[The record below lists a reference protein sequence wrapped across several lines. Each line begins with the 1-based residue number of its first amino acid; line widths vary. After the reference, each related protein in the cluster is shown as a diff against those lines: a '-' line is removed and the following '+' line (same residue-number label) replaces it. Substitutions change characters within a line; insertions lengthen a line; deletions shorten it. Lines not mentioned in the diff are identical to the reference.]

1 MIPRKLGLLYAVT
14 LAAVFWLGFVVYYAL
29 QMQMPVPGPSEI
41 LPEQRSFRR
50 EREEGKPEEA
60 AATETPTREIK
71 GCEWIRNRLHN
82 PIDIPGSRPL
92 PKSGKRN
99 TDGNVFWLK
108 SPEMHTKNPETGEEI
123 MILKYNIYNRDPSW
137 TQHTEK
143 YENTVSVLS
152 EHRSETFLPRLH
164 AHCRDIDGYHYIAV
178 EYISK
183 HMNEVPKPEGLPACV
198 DRAIDIM
205 TMFSTM
211 DDKGLC
217 MMDMKPGQWMVRDD
231 GTFVIQD
238 VDDIVASP
246 TKVVYKDQ
254 AEGLMATVQR
264 FNRLSA
270 REIDKLWKL
279 RMFPGK
285 QFNIRYAVMSFSMI
299 MNDLGFQWSSRRC
312 AGSAESTVDYDTFHT
327 CRKKLEAWSMSVG
340 DDWPTPTQ
348 LISGLKSCRADG
360 TFQRN
365 ARDEKPWHALPAGDE
380 ANYRPPS
387 ACVRAYDNKQS
398 GGRTFTKCEGSCCR
412 NKGSNKCYYTAK
424 ASMCS

>member
-1 MIPRKLGLLYAVT
+1 
-14 LAAVFWLGFVVYYAL
+14 
-29 QMQMPVPGPSEI
+29 
-41 LPEQRSFRR
+41 
-50 EREEGKPEEA
+50 
-60 AATETPTREIK
+60 
-71 GCEWIRNRLHN
+71 
-82 PIDIPGSRPL
+82 
-92 PKSGKRN
+92 
-99 TDGNVFWLK
+99 
-108 SPEMHTKNPETGEEI
+108 
-123 MILKYNIYNRDPSW
+123 
-137 TQHTEK
+137 
-143 YENTVSVLS
+143 
-152 EHRSETFLPRLH
+152 
-164 AHCRDIDGYHYIAV
+164 
-178 EYISK
+178 
-183 HMNEVPKPEGLPACV
+183 MNEVPKPEGLPACV

-279 RMFPGK
+279 RIFPGK

-299 MNDLGFQWSSRRC
+299 MNDLDFSGGFAGAQDLRNRQSTTIHFTLVAKSSRR
-312 AGSAESTVDYDTFHT
+312 
-327 CRKKLEAWSMSVG
+327 SMSVG
-340 DDWPTPTQ
+340 DDYHSPQ

-360 TFQRN
+360 TFQRP